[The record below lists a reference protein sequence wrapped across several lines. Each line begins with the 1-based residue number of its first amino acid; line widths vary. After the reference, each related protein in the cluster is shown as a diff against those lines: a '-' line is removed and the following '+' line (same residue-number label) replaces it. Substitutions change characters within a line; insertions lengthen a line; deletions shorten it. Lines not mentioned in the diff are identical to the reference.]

1 MDNLNL
7 SGIPEEVPQEYK
19 DQLLKFQN
27 QIKVLLQNYQILH
40 VRLEK
45 NPEVS

>member
-1 MDNLNL
+1 MEDL
-7 SGIPEEVPQEYK
+7 SRIPEEVPQDYK
-19 DQLLKFQN
+19 DQLVKFQA

-40 VRLEK
+40 LRLEK

>member
-1 MDNLNL
+1 MDNL

-27 QIKVLLQNYQILH
+27 QIKVLLQNYQ
-40 VRLEK
+40 
-45 NPEVS
+45 VSYNFKLIHYLSPQ